1 MRNGRI
7 AYMFDLEDNDQFSK
21 LSAKDKK
28 SLLKF
33 LKNYYIEYKSY
44 LGLDERMTFG
54 IEIECFI
61 PKQTRKTNEHSG
73 HTSFSLHK
81 ECTVNN
87 KFGWEF
93 QSPILQDNPSS
104 WSEIKDT
111 CEYLKSFCKINE
123 RCGGH
128 IHFGA
133 SIFQDNC
140 NYLMNLVYLWMAYE
154 DIIYRFGN
162 GEYLNTRVVSRE
174 YAPPVINTFKLY
186 FADFGLPN
194 NLEELLAFIKKQEQE
209 SGINFYNYF
218 LYYKKKRDYKNTIE
232 VRCPNGTLEEVIWQN
247 NINFFGKLVQ
257 AALNDEIDLEK
268 LYYYI
273 MSNSYSD
280 NRILDEYG
288 KIKLDK
294 SLELA
299 DLIYDNN
306 YDKLA
311 FLKQYVKNGKSTSS
325 KTLVKT
331 TRFWK

>member
-1 MRNGRI
+1 
-7 AYMFDLEDNDQFSK
+7 MFDLEDNDQFSR

-61 PKQTRKTNEHSG
+61 PKQTRKTNEHSR

-123 RCGGH
+123 CCGGH

-133 SIFQDNC
+133 NIFQDNC
-140 NYLMNLVYLWMAYE
+140 KYLMNLVYLWMAYE
-154 DIIYRFGN
+154 DIIFRFGN
-162 GEYLNTRVVSRE
+162 GEMLNTRYDANLYANPVTNRFKNLMILNGFPSDTDTFLRLFKSRMHD
-174 YAPPVINTFKLY
+174 LS
-186 FADFGLPN
+186 L
-194 NLEELLAFIKKQEQE
+194 
-209 SGINFYNYF
+209 NFYNYF
-218 LYYKKKRDYKNTIE
+218 LYYTHETDEKDTVEIRS
-232 VRCPNGTLEEVIWQN
+232 PNGTLEEVIWQN
-247 NINFFGKLVQ
+247 NINFFGRLIETALRDDLDLVN
-257 AALNDEIDLEK
+257 LFFLI
-268 LYYYI
+268 
-273 MSNSYSD
+273 SGNSYSD
-280 NRILDEYG
+280 NEMLGEYG
-288 KIKLDK
+288 HVNFDK
-294 SLELA
+294 ALELA

-306 YDKLA
+306 EDKLD
-311 FLKQYVKNGKSTSS
+311 FLKQYIKNGKSTES
-325 KTLVKT
+325 KSLVKAKK
-331 TRFWK
+331 FWK

>member
-1 MRNGRI
+1 
-7 AYMFDLEDNDQFSK
+7 MFDLEDNDQFSK

-128 IHFGA
+128 IHLFYALKALFPQARLPPWKHCLWRA
-133 SIFQDNC
+133 SE
-140 NYLMNLVYLWMAYE
+140 A
-154 DIIYRFGN
+154 
-162 GEYLNTRVVSRE
+162 
-174 YAPPVINTFKLY
+174 
-186 FADFGLPN
+186 
-194 NLEELLAFIKKQEQE
+194 
-209 SGINFYNYF
+209 
-218 LYYKKKRDYKNTIE
+218 
-232 VRCPNGTLEEVIWQN
+232 VRSARQCFCRGCCT
-247 NINFFGKLVQ
+247 
-257 AALNDEIDLEK
+257 
-268 LYYYI
+268 
-273 MSNSYSD
+273 
-280 NRILDEYG
+280 
-288 KIKLDK
+288 K
-294 SLELA
+294 S
-299 DLIYDNN
+299 
-306 YDKLA
+306 
-311 FLKQYVKNGKSTSS
+311 
-325 KTLVKT
+325 
-331 TRFWK
+331 